1 MDLIFLIV
9 QKLKTVCRYIF
20 VYIQAPYIIY
30 VEVVEV
36 EDIHA
41 SPVVARA
48 MNTLRHTKSEENL
61 IASSYNNNN
70 NHMDAEESIDCWSQ
84 EDDDISQ
91 QVS

>member
-1 MDLIFLIV
+1 M
-9 QKLKTVCRYIF
+9 
-20 VYIQAPYIIY
+20 
-30 VEVVEV
+30 EV

-61 IASSYNNNN
+61 IASNYNNNN
-70 NHMDAEESIDCWSQ
+70 HTDPEESIDCWSQ

-91 QVS
+91 QVSLE